1 MKKKIVQVIAVLGGI
16 LVIAGLYFTMVKAGL
31 PYQDPTPEMVAKY
44 ERDMGI
50 GMVLLLA
57 GLGTG
62 IFCFVYTVICF
73 LRKKTKG
80 GAINFFKKC

>member
-1 MKKKIVQVIAVLGGI
+1 MKKKIVQVMAVSGGI

-31 PYQDPTPEMVAKY
+31 PYQDPTPEMVSQY

-62 IFCFVYTVICF
+62 IFSLVYSVVCF
-73 LRKKTKG
+73 LRKKIKG
-80 GAINFFKKC
+80 RCH

>member
-1 MKKKIVQVIAVLGGI
+1 MAVLGGVF
-16 LVIAGLYFTMVKAGL
+16 LMAGFYFTMVKAGL
-31 PYQDPTPEMVAKY
+31 PYQDPTPEMVAQY

-62 IFCFVYTVICF
+62 IFSLVYSVVCF
-73 LRKKTKG
+73 LRKKIKER
-80 GAINFFKKC
+80 CH

>member
-1 MKKKIVQVIAVLGGI
+1 MKKKIVQVMAVSGGI

-31 PYQDPTPEMVAKY
+31 PYQDPTPEMVAQY
-44 ERDMGI
+44 ECDMGI

-62 IFCFVYTVICF
+62 IFSLVYSVVCF
-73 LRKKTKG
+73 LRKKIKER
-80 GAINFFKKC
+80 CH

>member
-1 MKKKIVQVIAVLGGI
+1 MKRKIVKVMAVLGGVF
-16 LVIAGLYFTMVKAGL
+16 LMAGFYFTMVKAGL
-31 PYQDPTPEMVAKY
+31 PYQDPTPEMVAQY

-62 IFCFVYTVICF
+62 IFSLVYSVVCF
-73 LRKKTKG
+73 LRKKIKER
-80 GAINFFKKC
+80 CH